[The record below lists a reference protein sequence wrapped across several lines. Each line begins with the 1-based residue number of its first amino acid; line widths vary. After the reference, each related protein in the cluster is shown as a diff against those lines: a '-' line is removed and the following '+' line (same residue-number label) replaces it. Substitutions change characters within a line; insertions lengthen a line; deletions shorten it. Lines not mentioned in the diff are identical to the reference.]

1 MCSTMMIDERF
12 DSTFIFIEASGH
24 HKARVKKEKMA

>member
-1 MCSTMMIDERF
+1 MDWRSDDLLRF

-24 HKARVKKEKMA
+24 HIAGAKEG